1 VSWPES
7 GVWAPLAEG
16 VVDVLDRPYGL
27 EVVDCGELAVPS
39 GRLGFLDPLTAYPE
53 EFSVVEVPPGRYP
66 VKLTLADVS
75 GSLSGA
81 DVRAAY
87 LSVILSDAPESDHR
101 LLTEAEEDDEEFSG
115 VAVESD
121 AVAIVDQE
129 AFLRCVPERR
139 FDRQA
144 QVWADQLE
152 DPDEIRNGAAN
163 LELPDAEEGETIVLA
178 ASTWGDGLYPIMGSF
193 DEDGRLVAVHLD
205 LQVVGTFAPE
215 YE

>member
-1 VSWPES
+1 MAWPES

-16 VVDVLDRPYGL
+16 IVEVLDRPYGL

-39 GRLGFLDPLTAYPE
+39 GRLCFLDPLTGYPE
-53 EFSVVEVPPGRYP
+53 ETSVVEVPPGRYA
-66 VKLTLADVS
+66 VRVTLADVS

-87 LSVILSDAPESDHR
+87 LSLVLSDVPEADHR
-101 LLTEAEEDDEEFSG
+101 LLSEPEDEDEEDFSG

-121 AVAIVDQE
+121 AVAMVDQE
-129 AFLRCVPERR
+129 AFQRLVPERR

-144 QVWADQLE
+144 QAWADQLE
-152 DPDEIRNGAAN
+152 DADEIRNGVAN
-163 LELPDAEEGETIVLA
+163 VELPGAEEGETIVLA

-193 DEDGRLVAVHLD
+193 DEDGHLVAVHLD
-205 LQVVGTFAPE
+205 LQVVGTFAPD
-215 YE
+215 

>member
-1 VSWPES
+1 MAWPES

-16 VVDVLDRPYGL
+16 IVEVLDRPYGL

-39 GRLGFLDPLTAYPE
+39 GRLCFLDPLTGYPE
-53 EFSVVEVPPGRYP
+53 ETSVVEVPPGRYA
-66 VKLTLADVS
+66 VRVTLADVS

-87 LSVILSDAPESDHR
+87 LSLVLSDVPEADHR
-101 LLTEAEEDDEEFSG
+101 LLSEPEDEDEEDFSG

-121 AVAIVDQE
+121 AVAMVDQE
-129 AFLRCVPERR
+129 AFQRLVPERR

-144 QVWADQLE
+144 QTWADQLE
-152 DPDEIRNGAAN
+152 DADEIRNGVAN
-163 LELPDAEEGETIVLA
+163 VELPGAEEGETIVLA

-193 DEDGRLVAVHLD
+193 DEDGHLVAVHLD
-205 LQVVGTFAPE
+205 LQVVGTFAPD
-215 YE
+215 